1 MPSFDTRV
9 PAVLVRLDPNPFHH
23 GTLGAARSLGRA
35 GIAVHAV
42 VESPASPVVRSRY
55 LRRAHQR
62 PAEPSPAELTR
73 LLHRIADEI
82 DAETDDA
89 SGRSDD
95 GPAEREARDD
105 GRLIPL
111 PDLRTDLRTGLRT
124 DHRTDHRT
132 DLRPDHHPDHHPERP
147 DRPDRP
153 QRPAR
158 QALLVPLDDITALA
172 LAECRP
178 ELADRFLLPDQSP
191 EQLTRV
197 ADKAQL
203 AETCRALALPH
214 PRTELPASADEA
226 AAMAWSLG
234 LPVIAKW
241 SRPWLL
247 PVGGGL
253 RSTTI
258 VGSLAEVRELYARA
272 PQAGSR
278 LLLQELLPAG
288 RGLDWFFHGYVD
300 SAGGCST
307 GATGIK
313 ERSWPDGAGLTAV
326 GRWTAN
332 PVVDATARELL
343 SALGYRGVCD
353 LDFRLDR
360 TTGAY
365 HLVDFN
371 PRPGAQFRLFADR
384 DGLDVVRAMHL
395 DLTGRPVP
403 AHHPSYGRR
412 FFVENYAA
420 LSYLTAPGRRHTAG
434 PPGTGGTR
442 GREPGGGEAAW
453 FAADDP
459 RPALAMMRAWFAH
472 VLRKGL
478 LTLRRLTRLLARRLL
493 RAGGPRPV
501 ATVPAPQPPPRTTD
515 DRMTQR

>member
-1 MPSFDTRV
+1 MPSFDSRV

-42 VESPASPVVRSRY
+42 VESLSSPVVRSRY
-55 LRRAHQR
+55 LHGAHAR

-73 LLHRIADEI
+73 LLLRIAD
-82 DAETDDA
+82 
-89 SGRSDD
+89 
-95 GPAEREARDD
+95 
-105 GRLIPL
+105 RLPGSSSQ
-111 PDLRTDLRTGLRT
+111 P
-124 DHRTDHRT
+124 
-132 DLRPDHHPDHHPERP
+132 
-147 DRPDRP
+147 
-153 QRPAR
+153 
-158 QALLVPLDDITALA
+158 ALLVPLDDITALS

-178 ELADRFLLPDQSP
+178 ELAARYLLPDQSP
-191 EQLTRV
+191 EQLARV

-203 AETCRALALPH
+203 AETCRALSLPH
-214 PRTELPASADEA
+214 PRTELPTTADEA

-247 PVGGGL
+247 PVGAGL

-258 VGSLAEVRELYARA
+258 VGSLTEVRELYART

-288 RGLDWFFHGYVD
+288 RDLDWFFQGYVD

-307 GATGIK
+307 GATGRK

-332 PVVDATARELL
+332 PVVDTMSRELL
-343 SALGYRGVCD
+343 AALGYRGVCD

-365 HLVDFN
+365 HLLDFN

-395 DLTGRPVP
+395 DLTGRTVP
-403 AHHPSYGRR
+403 AHSPSYGRR
-412 FFVENYAA
+412 FVVENYAT
-420 LSYLTAPGRRHTAG
+420 LSYLVSPRRRYAP
-434 PPGTGGTR
+434 
-442 GREPGGGEAAW
+442 EPGVARPLAEQIEAAW
-453 FAADDP
+453 FAADDLA
-459 RPALAMMRAWFAH
+459 PAFAMLRAWLSHA
-472 VLRKGL
+472 LRKGL
-478 LTLRRLTRLLARRLL
+478 LTLRRMLRRGRPEQVTGVSSPPSARTRS
-493 RAGGPRPV
+493 
-501 ATVPAPQPPPRTTD
+501 
-515 DRMTQR
+515 DRMTQRQAP

>member
-55 LRRAHQR
+55 LQRAHQR

-82 DAETDDA
+82 E
-89 SGRSDD
+89 
-95 GPAEREARDD
+95 EREERDD
-105 GRLIPL
+105 GRA
-111 PDLRTDLRTGLRT
+111 
-124 DHRTDHRT
+124 
-132 DLRPDHHPDHHPERP
+132 
-147 DRPDRP
+147 
-153 QRPAR
+153 RPAVV
-158 QALLVPLDDITALA
+158 VPLDDITALS

-178 ELADRFLLPDQSP
+178 ELGGRFVLPDQSP
-191 EQLTRV
+191 EQLARV

-214 PRTELPASADEA
+214 PRTELPASTDEA

-247 PVGGGL
+247 PAGGGL

-365 HLVDFN
+365 HLLDFN

-403 AHHPSYGRR
+403 AYHPSYGRR
-412 FFVENYAA
+412 FVVENYAT
-420 LSYLTAPGRRHTAG
+420 LSYLTSPGRRYVPVRRG
-434 PPGTGGTR
+434 PGGDT
-442 GREPGGGEAAW
+442 GGGEAAW
-453 FAADDP
+453 FATDDL
-459 RPALAMMRAWFAH
+459 RPALAMLRTWFAH
-472 VLRKGL
+472 LLRKGL
-478 LTLRRLTRLLARRLL
+478 LTLRRLTRRLTRRLL
-493 RAGGPRPV
+493 RGAGRPRPV
-501 ATVPAPQPPPRTTD
+501 AAVPGPQPPARTSN

>member
-1 MPSFDTRV
+1 MPSFDSRV

-42 VESPASPVVRSRY
+42 VESPSSPVVRSRY
-55 LRRAHQR
+55 LQGTHVR

-73 LLHRIADEI
+73 LLLRIAD
-82 DAETDDA
+82 
-89 SGRSDD
+89 
-95 GPAEREARDD
+95 
-105 GRLIPL
+105 RLPGSSAQ
-111 PDLRTDLRTGLRT
+111 P
-124 DHRTDHRT
+124 
-132 DLRPDHHPDHHPERP
+132 
-147 DRPDRP
+147 
-153 QRPAR
+153 
-158 QALLVPLDDITALA
+158 ALLVPLDDITALF

-178 ELADRFLLPDQSP
+178 ELAGRYLLPDQSP

-203 AETCRALALPH
+203 AETCRALSLPH
-214 PRTELPASADEA
+214 PRTELPTSADEA

-258 VGSLAEVRELYARA
+258 VGSLGEVRELYARS

-288 RGLDWFFHGYVD
+288 RDLDWFFHGYVD
-300 SAGGCST
+300 STGGCST
-307 GATGIK
+307 GATGRK

-332 PVVDATARELL
+332 PMVDTMARELL
-343 SALGYRGVCD
+343 GALGYRGVCD

-360 TTGAY
+360 STGAY
-365 HLVDFN
+365 HLLDFN

-395 DLTGRPVP
+395 DLTGREVP
-403 AHHPSYGRR
+403 AHSPSYGRR
-412 FFVENYAA
+412 IVVENYAA
-420 LSYLTAPGRRHTAG
+420 LSFLASPRRRYT
-434 PPGTGGTR
+434 P
-442 GREPGGGEAAW
+442 EPGVARPLAERFEAAW
-453 FAADDP
+453 FAVDDLA
-459 RPALAMMRAWFAH
+459 PAFAMLRAWLSHA
-472 VLRKGL
+472 LRKGL
-478 LTLRRLTRLLARRLL
+478 LALRRALRSRTPRRVAGVTSPRSAGTRSD
-493 RAGGPRPV
+493 
-501 ATVPAPQPPPRTTD
+501 Q
-515 DRMTQR
+515 MTQHEPL